1 MVSCQG
7 LVIQV
12 FKLSR
17 VQWCRRLL
25 CAIYSCLCGFMS
37 RVVFLGFQ
45 AFQSSVVQEIVV
57 HNLQFFVW
65 FHVGGLCFKGFK
77 LSRVQWCRRLLCTI
91 FSSFVWFHVGGLCF
105 KGFKLSR
112 VQQCRRLLCT
122 IYSFLCG
129 FMLGLVFLGFQAF

>member
-1 MVSCQG
+1 MLGVCVFRVSSLLGFSGVADCCQQSSIFWVVSCQG

-65 FHVGGLCFKGFK
+65 FHVGGLCF
-77 LSRVQWCRRLLCTI
+77 
-91 FSSFVWFHVGGLCF
+91 
-105 KGFKLSR
+105 
-112 VQQCRRLLCT
+112 
-122 IYSFLCG
+122 
-129 FMLGLVFLGFQAF
+129 